1 MFDSLRYS
9 PANPRMRKRFLLSGY
24 GRGNVAQIQSD
35 HLRELQW
42 QALRSLH
49 YGNYALDHQQ
59 LILGF
64 DEFRDTPTFLNRNGM
79 NSHVFFGA
87 GTGAGKT
94 TLVTNYN
101 GQLILQARLALTLGQ
116 TPHSMVMLDLKPD
129 LIMLKILKHFCEA
142 QPYPGLYLKPLPFKW
157 ALIGN
162 HTEPTMVMNPFGQ
175 RSFYDR
181 LLPFQQGSFH
191 AMAANLK
198 QNPVYGE
205 SWFAACL
212 HEICCLMPVLKPN
225 INSFRDLLP
234 FRRMSNKEL
243 AASLRIDE
251 SDAPAMKHFI
261 YIISQMAR
269 PPMLQPSFKQPY
281 GVSKEVLDSQ
291 IDIGEVFKESQF
303 VYFALDGK
311 LEEENA
317 RMAASYVLSS
327 LDFAAT
333 YMPGPTL
340 QVYCSVDEADNLA
353 KLRNVKSWLTKIR
366 SSGVSLFLIAQSLA
380 QFEEDTRQLVL
391 NSTGVKI
398 ILEAKD
404 EPTQQAIE
412 LYCGTKK
419 VWKHSESVSF
429 TTDEWGQDV
438 VESGF
443 SRTET
448 EELTIEKNDME
459 RLTHKQQL
467 GVLIVHPEIEKS
479 YSGIPG
485 RAHFFRR
492 THCVSKAEWEAFDQ
506 MEIPHAPGTFVP
518 AEHPDLIRDPTFEDA
533 PIVVTSNGNGKSNGK
548 SKRNKRQTTPPDI
561 DAVKL
566 LEERLGLNSDD

>member
-1 MFDSLRYS
+1 MFDSLKHS
-9 PANPRMRKRFLLSGY
+9 PTNPRMRKRFLLSGY
-24 GRGNVAQIQSD
+24 GRGNVAQIQSN

-101 GQLILQARLALTLGQ
+101 VQLILQARLALTLGE
-116 TPHSMVMLDLKPD
+116 TPHSLVMLDLKPD
-129 LIMLKILKHFCEA
+129 LIMLKILKHFCES
-142 QPYPGLYLKPLPFKW
+142 QPYDGLYLTPLPFKW
-157 ALIGN
+157 TLIGN

-175 RSFYDR
+175 RSFYEK
-181 LLPFQQGSFH
+181 LLPYQQGSFH

-198 QNPVYGE
+198 QDPVYGE
-205 SWFAACL
+205 SWFAASL
-212 HEICCLMPVLKPN
+212 HEICCLMPVLNPN
-225 INSFRDLLP
+225 INSFRDLLTY
-234 FRRMSNKEL
+234 RRMSNEQL
-243 AASLRIDE
+243 AASLRIDKA
-251 SDAPAMKHFI
+251 DVPAMKHFL

-269 PPMLQPSFKQPY
+269 PPIFQPSFRQPY
-281 GVSKEVLDSQ
+281 GVSKDALDNQ
-291 IDIGEVFKESQF
+291 IDIGDVFKESQF
-303 VYFALDGK
+303 VYFALDAK

-327 LDFAAT
+327 LDFASKYT
-333 YMPGPTL
+333 PGPTL
-340 QVYCSVDEADNLA
+340 QVYCSVDESDNLA
-353 KLRNVKSWLTKIR
+353 KLRNMKSWLARIR

-380 QFEEDTRQLVL
+380 QFDEDARQIVL
-391 NSTGVKI
+391 SSTGVKI
-398 ILEAKD
+398 MLEAND
-404 EPTQQAIE
+404 LLTQEAIQM
-412 LYCGTKK
+412 YCGTEMR
-419 VWKHSESVSF
+419 WKHSESVSF
-429 TTDEWGQDV
+429 KTDEWGEDMI
-438 VESGF
+438 ESGF

-448 EELTIEKNDME
+448 EEPTITANDIL
-459 RLTHKQQL
+459 RVGYRQDL
-467 GVLIVHPEIEKS
+467 GFLAVHRNIAKS
-479 YSGIPG
+479 YSGIPD
-485 RAHFFRR
+485 RAHIFRR
-492 THCVSKAEWEAFDQ
+492 SHCVSQAEWEAFDQ
-506 MEIPHAPGTFVP
+506 MEIPRAPGTFVP

-533 PIVVTSNGNGKSNGK
+533 PIVVTSNSNGKSNGR
-548 SKRNKRQTTPPDI
+548 SKRKKRQTTPPDI